1 MTSTAPDRA
10 GAPPLAAALARS
22 IEAQTEL
29 MDQLVGA
36 TQDQIRALIGLRV
49 HADGGEEL
57 ATSQSEVQRLV
68 RQLEQVSFETRRYA
82 VACGQALGLPSAVPT
97 LTEIAMAMPLPERTA
112 ALDRASA
119 LRAVTQTLTELQ
131 IIAQAHAQR
140 GLQAVAAW
148 RSVIGV
154 PDTGAGSTYTRRG
167 RARAQH
173 TTPVPPLRLEMDL

>member
-1 MTSTAPDRA
+1 MTSPAPDGGAAIA
-10 GAPPLAAALARS
+10 GALARS

-29 MDQLVGA
+29 MDRLVGA

-49 HADGGEEL
+49 HADGGDAL
-57 ATSQSEVQRLV
+57 ATCQSEIQRLV

-82 VACGQALGLPSAVPT
+82 VAYGHVLGLPNAVPT
-97 LTEIAMAMPLPERTA
+97 LTEIAMALPAPARTA
-112 ALDRASA
+112 AIDRASA

-148 RSVIGV
+148 RTVIGV
-154 PDTGAGSTYTRRG
+154 PDTGVGSTYTRRG